1 VAASNQKDQLPAW
14 SNYGDNTVD
23 LAAPGSNVYSTLR
36 NGSYGFIKGT
46 SMATAEVSGAA
57 SLILA
62 STDLS
67 ATALKADILDN
78 VDQLQSLSGKVRTGG
93 RLNVCQAVPAC
104 HTESFGKTT
113 IGASGEG
120 LVANRT
126 RVNRYSLADPAAVQK
141 LMVYLRHTSNSGH
154 QAIEG
159 VIYGDAGGSPGPL
172 LASSNELTF
181 HSTDSAGW
189 YDLTFP
195 DPVTL
200 QPGTYWIGLLAGGTS
215 RVARISWDTVANSR
229 ASNVRDFASGP
240 SDPFGP
246 ATSDDKG
253 MSLYA
258 VYTQPG

>member
-126 RVNRYSLADPAAVQK
+126 RVNRYSLAGRLPF
-141 LMVYLRHTSNSGH
+141 R
-154 QAIEG
+154 
-159 VIYGDAGGSPGPL
+159 
-172 LASSNELTF
+172 SSW
-181 HSTDSAGW
+181 S
-189 YDLTFP
+189 
-195 DPVTL
+195 
-200 QPGTYWIGLLAGGTS
+200 I
-215 RVARISWDTVANSR
+215 
-229 ASNVRDFASGP
+229 
-240 SDPFGP
+240 
-246 ATSDDKG
+246 
-253 MSLYA
+253 
-258 VYTQPG
+258 